1 MFPWK
6 LDFCVSWIQT
16 FCWIC
21 SLWSFLKNYLP
32 VQFFC
37 FSNYS
42 LKLKRWIIPFFAPFE
57 ARIASIRPQKG
68 IFCLPAKNPF
78 SVKGFLIYAF
88 LATFSLSQISQRTS
102 IQVLAAVA
110 RNKGLA
116 SLPTRLHQVENISG
130 RQLDGCLLL
139 LLRILLV
146 RINSPWKPCSFTY
159 PSLLGALIKATNY
172 LYKFNTQ
179 SCISTRGRNIIILK
193 GRGRLSSECQLLLSL
208 SLLL

>member
-1 MFPWK
+1 MI
-6 LDFCVSWIQT
+6 VS
-16 FCWIC
+16 
-21 SLWSFLKNYLP
+21 LNYLS

-37 FSNYS
+37 FSSYS

-68 IFCLPAKNPF
+68 IFCLPANNPF

-88 LATFSLSQISQRTS
+88 LATFSLSQISQRAS

-139 LLRILLV
+139 LLRILLA
-146 RINSPWKPCSFTY
+146 RINSPW
-159 PSLLGALIKATNY
+159 
-172 LYKFNTQ
+172 
-179 SCISTRGRNIIILK
+179 LK
-193 GRGRLSSECQLLLSL
+193 GLSL
-208 SLLL
+208 HIPSPFRGTKGSHPLRKVQFFWTLFKRPLTPPPFRLNIMWWIFLKEF

>member
-1 MFPWK
+1 MLNHPLFR
-6 LDFCVSWIQT
+6 T
-16 FCWIC
+16 F
-21 SLWSFLKNYLP
+21 WSQDSFYW
-32 VQFFC
+32 
-37 FSNYS
+37 S
-42 LKLKRWIIPFFAPFE
+42 
-57 ARIASIRPQKG
+57 QKG
-68 IFCLPAKNPF
+68 TFCLPANNPF
-78 SVKGFLIYAF
+78 LCDVKGFLIYAF
-88 LATFSLSQISQRTS
+88 LATFSLSQISQRAS

-116 SLPTRLHQVENISG
+116 SLPTRLHQVENIPG
-130 RQLDGCLLL
+130 RQLYGCLLL

-193 GRGRLSSECQLLLSL
+193 GRGRLSSECQLLLA
-208 SLLL
+208 